1 MSLSA
6 LRELRLYFW
15 AKLIRELSRQFS
27 GLASTAYCLK
37 LSKDANDR
45 LEKPEWLLTVDC
57 WLLTVEGGVEKLNG
71 WVLTVDSILLLW
83 CTRKRYK
90 EISSFEEVVP
100 TAENIAVR
108 IGQLLLAPVWD
119 LASELHKIK
128 LIESPN
134 NSCEIYGAD
143 LEEVTTQR
151 QQPEAVLAG
160 V

>member
-1 MSLSA
+1 L
-6 LRELRLYFW
+6 
-15 AKLIRELSRQFS
+15 LI
-27 GLASTAYCLK
+27 
-37 LSKDANDR
+37 
-45 LEKPEWLLTVDC
+45 VDC
-57 WLLTVEGGVEKLNG
+57 WLLTVGGRVEKLNG

-119 LASELHKIK
+119 LGSELHKIK

-143 LEEVTTQR
+143 LEEVAAQR

-160 V
+160 VRSQKSGRLGRVHPDIWLIVQIGEPRPTSLIMIPRVIQPH